1 MALLSNTAAGYL
13 EISYFHDVYFNSIV
27 NQANF
32 ETFQSVKLFVSELDP
47 TVNYE
52 HLFLLYDLAKG
63 PSSNPP
69 SNSLFDLENLKT
81 LINLGQGTI
90 NILSNTTAV
99 YGVDFFLG
107 NEWLSLTTRLGLAT
121 NE

>member
-1 MALLSNTAAGYL
+1 MALLSNTVAGYL
-13 EISYFHDVYFNSIV
+13 EISYFHDVYFNSVV
-27 NQANF
+27 NQLNVD
-32 ETFQSVKLFVSELDP
+32 TFQSVKLFASEIDP

-52 HLFLLYDLAKG
+52 NLFLLYDLAEG

-90 NILSNTTAV
+90 NIL
-99 YGVDFFLG
+99 
-107 NEWLSLTTRLGLAT
+107 T
-121 NE
+121 N